1 MTLSPKAIIVGY
13 FVDQLSSFCHG
24 ISEEESSTFFEA
36 LITHLF
42 QIVTLSVI
50 NSAFQK
56 GD

>member
-1 MTLSPKAIIVGY
+1 MALSPKAIIVHY
-13 FVDQLSSFCHG
+13 FVNQLSDFGHG

-42 QIVTLSVI
+42 QTGTLSVI